1 MTYTAAMNTKLTPYF
16 AALLFCITLLP
27 ACKARSEDWDVRVIN
42 GDTGKPEPGV
52 MVLHW
57 RTGRTTGI
65 WGNYSGYCDNEHIA
79 VTDEH
84 GMVKVPRDITGTP
97 WRYAMVGVE
106 GNYGTM
112 AYKRGMVV
120 SDEIEKK
127 LGNPP
132 RKLTKEERTKEPNLF
147 QILTIRTD
155 TREPVQRALY
165 LLNSTRAGCTCS
177 DFTKLLFE
185 EAKAIYTPPPGTLM
199 ATRGISESFCK

>member
-1 MTYTAAMNTKLTPYF
+1 MKCIAAMNTKRMRYL

-27 ACKARSEDWDVRVIN
+27 ACAARSEDWEVRVIN

-65 WGNYSGYCDNEHIA
+65 LGNYSGYCDNEHIA

-84 GMVKVPRDITGTP
+84 GMVKVPSDITGTP

-120 SDEIEKK
+120 SAEIEKK

-132 RKLTKEERTKEPNLF
+132 RKLTKEERMKEPNLF

-155 TREPVQRALY
+155 TREPIHRSLY
-165 LLNSTRAGCTCS
+165 LLDSTPAGCTCS
-177 DFTKLLFE
+177 RFTKALFK
-185 EAKAIYTPPPGTLM
+185 EAREIYTPPPGTGL
-199 ATRGISESFCK
+199 ATQQIDERYCK

>member
-1 MTYTAAMNTKLTPYF
+1 MTYTAAMNRKRKRCF
-16 AALLFCITLLP
+16 SALLICISLLP
-27 ACKARSEDWDVRVIN
+27 ACDARSDDWEVRVIN

-79 VTDEH
+79 VTDEQ
-84 GMVKVPRDITGTP
+84 GVVKVPRDITGTP
-97 WRYAMVGVE
+97 LRYALVGVE

-120 SDEIEKK
+120 SDDLEKR

-132 RKLTKEERTKEPNLF
+132 RKLTKEERAKEPNLF

-165 LLNSTRAGCTCS
+165 LLNSTGAGCTCS
-177 DFTKLLFE
+177 SFTKALFE
-185 EAKAIYTPPPGTLM
+185 EAKEVYTSPPGTHL
-199 ATRGISESFCK
+199 AYRGTSESFCQ